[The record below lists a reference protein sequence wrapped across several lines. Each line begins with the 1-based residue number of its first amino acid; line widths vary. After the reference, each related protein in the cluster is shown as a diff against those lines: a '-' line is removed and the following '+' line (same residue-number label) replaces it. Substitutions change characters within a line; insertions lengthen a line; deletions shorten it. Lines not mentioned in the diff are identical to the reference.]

1 MGVIYAA
8 YGLSF
13 AYNVVGLSFAV
24 QGMLTP
30 IVSAILM
37 PVSSI
42 TIIAFTTGATWLTA
56 KSKGL

>member
-1 MGVIYAA
+1 
-8 YGLSF
+8 
-13 AYNVVGLSFAV
+13 VVGLSFAV

-56 KSKGL
+56 KRNGL

>member
-1 MGVIYAA
+1 
-8 YGLSF
+8 
-13 AYNVVGLSFAV
+13 
-24 QGMLTP
+24 MLTP